1 MIGRENPQVYLH
13 GNVLKVPTHLVGEYE
28 LMISDTEYM
37 LFDVRDGAEA
47 IGLPLL
53 LTTTEVKRTFP
64 LWQVRGAQ
72 IRDAKPG
79 LTAKHVA
86 HEAEH
91 YSSN

>member
-37 LFDVRDGAEA
+37 LFDVRDGA
-47 IGLPLL
+47 
-53 LTTTEVKRTFP
+53 VKRTFP
-64 LWQVRGAQ
+64 LWQVRGAR

-79 LTAKHVA
+79 WTAKHIA

-91 YSSN
+91 YSSR